1 MNRGHELERREFLKI
16 NSGFSGSGKSFL
28 DRALGPGNWSAA
40 HYPRASVLDCWVAQ
54 AASLTRAATCRA
66 ERRRTFVGFEAAD
79 GKSTLP
85 LFRRAGSPCHPVQLR
100 ISGSTTTPH
109 RKSART
115 LAQSKT
121 SRSSN
126 GSRNGGKGLPSDPAG
141 RNIVSFALS
150 RNNAVEMGE
159 HDPSRSHQSAS
170 RRPIHD
176 ASTWHQTVAPFGGG
190 KVSGGT
196 PKTAGETPRAS
207 KQIVWFWLSQ
217 HPSQWCILGRRNP
230 SRVRRIRPGC
240 L

>member
-1 MNRGHELERREFLKI
+1 MVTWYELLLRLTKPHSGRFRADSNLPARRIGDRRSGSGWKEHFQNLGVNRGHELERREFLKI

-126 GSRNGGKGLPSDPAG
+126 GSWNGGKGLPSDPAG

-159 HDPSRSHQSAS
+159 HDPS
-170 RRPIHD
+170 
-176 ASTWHQTVAPFGGG
+176 
-190 KVSGGT
+190 
-196 PKTAGETPRAS
+196 
-207 KQIVWFWLSQ
+207 
-217 HPSQWCILGRRNP
+217 
-230 SRVRRIRPGC
+230 
-240 L
+240 